1 MSNVDVVRAWKDEQ
15 YRMSLNEIERAS
27 LPQNPAGV
35 VELTEGDLEGV
46 VGGSAIDIDISV
58 SRTSC
63 CTYSTTA
70 TACCPSSPS
79 TGIE

>member
-1 MSNVDVVRAWKDEQ
+1 MSNIDVVRAWKDEQ
-15 YRMSLNEIERAS
+15 YRMSLSETERAN

-46 VGGSAIDIDISV
+46 VGGAADVSV
-58 SRTSC
+58 TRTSC

-70 TACCPSSPS
+70 TACCNTS
-79 TGIE
+79 IE